1 MKRYVMA
8 GLGMALAAA
17 AGAADFDGS
26 RKLIC
31 APVQV
36 MDCIAGDGCEKG
48 IPAEFGAPAFM
59 RVDVQGKK
67 VSGPKVQSDILGVER
82 SEKQMLLNGRE
93 LGYGWVM
100 AIDAKSGE
108 MTLSLTNRLGAFVM
122 FGNCTPL

>member
-1 MKRYVMA
+1 MKRLTMAVM
-8 GLGMALAAA
+8 GMALAASA
-17 AGAADFDGS
+17 AAADFDGS

-36 MDCIAGDGCEKG
+36 MDCMAGEGCEKG
-48 IPAEFGAPAFM
+48 IPGEFGAPAFM

-67 VSGPKVQSDILGVER
+67 VAGTKVQSDILGVDR
-82 SEKQMLLNGRE
+82 NEKQLLLNGRE

-108 MTLSLTNRLGAFVM
+108 MTVTMTNRLGAFIM

>member
-1 MKRYVMA
+1 MKRMTMA
-8 GLGMALAAA
+8 VAGMMLAAA

-36 MDCIAGDGCEKG
+36 MDCMVGDGCDKG

-67 VSGPKVQSDILGVER
+67 VAGPKVQSDILGVDR
-82 SEKQMLLNGRE
+82 NEKQLLLNGRE

-108 MTLSLTNRLGAFVM
+108 MTVTMTNRLGAFVM

>member
-1 MKRYVMA
+1 MKRFAMTVM
-8 GLGMALAAA
+8 GMALAASA
-17 AGAADFDGS
+17 AAADFDGS

-36 MDCIAGDGCEKG
+36 LDCIAGEGCEKG
-48 IPAEFGAPAFM
+48 IPADFGAPAFM

-67 VSGPKVQSDILGVER
+67 VAGTKVQSDILGVDR

-108 MTLSLTNRLGAFVM
+108 MTLSMTNRLGAFVM